1 MPWAGNT
8 ALHPH
13 MHAMSRRRAS
23 ALDRFILDS
32 LHFLRGPVKGWGHD
46 AMCWPMAVHGP
57 WLCMAHGCAWPMAVY
72 GPWLCMDHS
81 SHLDYSTVLDRRMQV
96 YRCDLTVVTASFSA
110 MNRKF
115 NRETLTRAANACP
128 CLSQVHS
135 MILQMCQWHESVH
148 EYTYVKKPE

>member
-32 LHFLRGPVKGWGHD
+32 LHFLRGPIKGWGHD

-57 WLCMAHGCAWPMAVY
+57 WLCM
-72 GPWLCMDHS
+72 DHS
-81 SHLDYSTVLDRRMQV
+81 SHLDYATVLDRRMQV
-96 YRCDLTVVTASFSA
+96 YRCDLTVVTASLSA
-110 MNRKF
+110 MNGKF

-135 MILQMCQWHESVH
+135 MMLQMCQWHESVH
-148 EYTYVKKPE
+148 EYTYVKTPE